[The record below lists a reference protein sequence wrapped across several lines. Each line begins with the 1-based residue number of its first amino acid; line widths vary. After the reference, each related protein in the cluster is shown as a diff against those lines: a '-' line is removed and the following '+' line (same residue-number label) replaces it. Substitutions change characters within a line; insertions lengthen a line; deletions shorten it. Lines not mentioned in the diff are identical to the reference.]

1 MSIDNEAQRQN
12 LKAAN
17 KTLNG
22 VGKALEDFSSLMID
36 KADFS
41 DTGQK
46 SVKVTVVSL
55 EKANEKV
62 NVEDD
67 KSNIVNLA
75 MKATVDNESLTENKE
90 VSSEQATYY
99 DKNHIDTN
107 VISNSVAG
115 AAKKTY
121 RNTDF
126 GEGLRMAKRYS
137 AVLGAGTVSRHMAV
151 IDTKNRLYFKNKEQT
166 ERLNEILGIKVRNRE
181 TGQLENSKV
190 STKEFASDNTHSHL
204 VNDFNNNKRIIDSYL
219 QSRGINGKKLTIREI
234 DKMIGKADKI
244 SYEKYSRFHAG
255 EPLDGKLRD
264 KISEINAQL
273 FKQGT
278 GKAGKGPHGVV
289 IDDQL
294 REILKEKRWQLE
306 MQSRINQIQR
316 SPGGVKNFAKSWTN
330 EMTRDSDFETGMQT
344 VKTVTTTMKATAVV
358 AEGAV
363 TVASTAAVTAAELT
377 GRATAS
383 VGHAGINM
391 GGRIY
396 ARGDQAKS
404 LAWKNKTSKA
414 TNSFDKLTN
423 NSKVIGRE
431 GRKIIGQNTKAA
443 VSFTSASPSR
453 KVRVVTNTMANGA
466 RWVFVNTAGRTKAG
480 QKVMTGYKK
489 ATDKVK
495 GFASK
500 IRGGFNKIQ
509 NNIYNHTKLIR
520 APFSAVNAV
529 QRAVKK
535 VAIHIGVTVGLA
547 FLSCSIVLIAVMI
560 VPIIFSS
567 VLSFFTSLM
576 PAAFMADSSYEITNQ
591 VGQETINAMLVTQTE
606 FLKEVEDYMDRTC
619 TLTDAEGNKLH
630 SHHNAYFLKYMGD
643 NTDDF
648 ENLSST
654 TVPTSDTYTMMTG
667 ETSSYNIEALY
678 RTIISMAT
686 VATGNEAQEK
696 DFYVDYSRLLLEKIL
711 HTAKFSDCDG
721 RVPIIL
727 TDTGITD
734 AMKLDQSVVD
744 PSWCD
749 DYFPAVDDGW
759 MHTHGVDSLEYSEWL
774 RHEENYNTWH
784 GWNVEDMASYDW
796 AVTLWEMSSE
806 DWSEL
811 GIVLPGSVGGG
822 DNGAAFKPTL
832 VSNTVDKLKEQ
843 GYSEL
848 RVKAIEVALNEVG
861 KHIYGVRSDS
871 SYFPYTLDCSD
882 FISGVLLAANVP
894 GAQDATTGGMVKLY
908 PHLSDGDEVVPGTI
922 MVFKDTSGTVVN
934 GQVHSDNHVV
944 MYIGAVEGYGD
955 YCVIECSDKTTYRN
969 GEPYV
974 KVDGVSVSGFTS
986 FEQLRAEY
994 PYRYYLNP
1002 YGD

>member
-22 VGKALEDFSSLMID
+22 VGKALEDFSNLMID

-55 EKANEKV
+55 EKASEKV
-62 NVEDD
+62 NIEDD

-75 MKATVDNESLTENKE
+75 MKATVDNESLNENKE
-90 VSSEQATYY
+90 ASSEQTAYY
-99 DKNHIDTN
+99 NKSHVDTN
-107 VISNSVAG
+107 VISNTVAG

-126 GEGLRMAKRYS
+126 GEGLRMVKRYS
-137 AVLGAGTVSRHMAV
+137 AVLGAGTLSRHAAI
-151 IDTKNRLYFKNKEQT
+151 IDAKTRLYYRNKEQI

-190 STKEFASDNTHSHL
+190 STKEFVSDNTHSHL

-219 QSRGINGKKLTIREI
+219 QSRGINGKNLTKQEI
-234 DKMIGKADKI
+234 ENM
-244 SYEKYSRFHAG
+244 
-255 EPLDGKLRD
+255 LR
-264 KISEINAQL
+264 
-273 FKQGT
+273 T
-278 GKAGKGPHGVV
+278 GKAGKGEHKIVV
-289 IDDQL
+289 DDQL
-294 REILKEKRWQLE
+294 REVLKEKRWQLG

-383 VGHAGINM
+383 VGRAGINM

-396 ARGDQAKS
+396 ARGDQTKS

-414 TNSFDKLTN
+414 TNSLDKLTN

-431 GRKIIGQNTKAA
+431 GRKIIGQTTKAT

-500 IRGGFNKIQ
+500 IRVGFNKIQ

-520 APFSAVNAV
+520 TPFSAVNAI

-535 VAIHIGVTVGLA
+535 VAIRIGVTVGLA

-576 PAAFMADSSYEITNQ
+576 PGAFMADSSYEITNQ

-667 ETSSYNIEALY
+667 ETGSYNIEALY

-696 DFYVDYSRLLLEKIL
+696 KFYVDYSRLLLEKIL

-811 GIVLPGSVGGG
+811 GIVFPGNIGGG
-822 DNGAAFKPTL
+822 DNGTSFNPTL
-832 VSNTVDKLKEQ
+832 VSNTADKLKEQ

-848 RVKAIEVALNEVG
+848 RINAIQIALNEVG
-861 KHIYGVRSDS
+861 KHVYGVRSDS
-871 SYFPYTLDCSD
+871 SYFPYALDCSD

-894 GAQDATTGGMVKLY
+894 GAQDATTGGMVNLY
-908 PHLSDGDEVVPGTI
+908 PHLNDGDEVVPGTI
-922 MVFKDTSGTVVN
+922 MVKNATSGSVVN
-934 GQVHSDNHVV
+934 GQVVSSNHVV

-955 YCVIECSDKTTYRN
+955 YCVIECSTKTTYRN
-969 GEPYV
+969 GERDVY
-974 KVDGVSVSGFTS
+974 VDGVSVSGFTS
-986 FEQLRAEY
+986 FEQLRSKY
-994 PYRYYLNP
+994 PYQYYLNP